1 MKKNLIVLLLI
12 PFIIALLG
20 IVTINVTFNLID
32 NDILSIKWDYQDNE
46 AFQIN
51 KKYLLKAEGISD
63 SKYPVSAGNELV
75 WSLVNKDSEDKEI
88 HAEIVTEGRDVYLST
103 RSEGEII
110 ITCSN
115 KKETIFKTMNA
126 LIYEHGAILVNPLI
140 SGSQNNIDSTI
151 YYGEYDLVNNKKEN
165 AEVAYSIRVIP
176 DALTSDLVIDSISDN
191 ISFDIKKGV
200 LKINKEGPASV
211 VFKVPTNETIQPYSL
226 SFEVVDNGVNVY
238 SYDDL
243 LACTNKSLEGEI
255 VVLRKSFESR
265 EYLEFQTFNNAVI
278 FGKYSESSKTYSFKD
293 EVYRFETNFNK
304 EYIKQWNKFTET
316 NKDYKRISSEVLAG
330 LHVQKDFYGNG
341 YTLNL
346 HNLTYPY
353 GTLEINNNGTIV
365 IVPDLKNEN
374 LFRGPLSFI
383 TLGDPNNVP
392 LIGAYGQ
399 DNIGMYVD
407 GDNIVI
413 NDVNLKNCDFGNSLS
428 NLDLTGT
435 VLEVSGNNNTIKNS
449 RISNGKHVIRSFS
462 SMDLKIDNCMLS
474 NARNFLFTTGS
485 NEYVPINGN
494 EIKSFTNHKGQ
505 ITSAPIKEFLA
516 EDGSGDQ
523 LLNDF
528 MNGQYDDNDAMKK
541 ALISIQEAINDP
553 EDVEDQY
560 KGSTS
565 INDTLFYQSGIA
577 SIALETYFNGP
588 YLYSSAPSM
597 INDLFSSMNY
607 EDRPLVPL
615 NTKNL
620 SGTSYPVRV
629 SLEGKTKFY
638 DYKKTDA
645 IDLNGL
651 IRENISTIANS
662 IFSEE
667 NIRKITIDDIF
678 PLKSML
684 VSKANQQSCVY
695 SYTKDEETSRYI
707 NIPIAYYGG
716 GLNLSNVDTTNL
728 ENSEVLSNKIPVN
741 LIDSYITLDT
751 DDESLIRVMKNLM
764 LKAVVTVIGCEEFRF
779 ICYKNSGYLFNETPS
794 VSELRNNV
802 KGAN

>member
-46 AFQIN
+46 AFKIN
-51 KKYLLKAEGISD
+51 EKYLLKAEGVSD
-63 SKYPVSAGNELV
+63 SKYPVSAGNELI
-75 WSLVNKDSEDKEI
+75 WSIKNKDSEDLDV

-103 RSEGEII
+103 KREGEII

-115 KKETIFKTMNA
+115 QTETIFKSMNA
-126 LIYEHGAILVNPLI
+126 LIYEHGAILINPLI
-140 SGSQNNIDSTI
+140 SGSQNNIDPTI

-165 AEVAYSIRVIP
+165 AEVSYSVRVIP
-176 DALTSDLVIDSISDN
+176 DALKNDLVIDSITDN
-191 ISFDIKKGV
+191 ISFDINKGI
-200 LKINKEGPASV
+200 LKIKKEGSANA
-211 VFKVPTNETIQPYSL
+211 VFKITTNESIQPYTL

-243 LACTNKSLEGEI
+243 LNCTNKSKEGEI
-255 VVLRKSFESR
+255 VVLRKSFESLDNLK
-265 EYLEFQTFNNAVI
+265 YQQANNAVI
-278 FGKYSESSKTYSFKD
+278 FGKYNETSKTYSFKD
-293 EVYRFETNFNK
+293 EVYRFQTTFNA
-304 EYIKQWNKFTET
+304 EYIKQWNEFAKT
-316 NKDYKRISSEVLAG
+316 NKNYKEISSEVLAG

-353 GTLEINNNGTIV
+353 GTLEINNNGSVV

-383 TLGDPNNVP
+383 TLGNPNNVP

-399 DNIGMYVD
+399 DNIGMYVH

-413 NDVNLKNCDFGNSLS
+413 NDVNLKNCDFGNSLA

-449 RISNGKHVIRSFS
+449 RISNGKHVVRAFS
-462 SMDLKIDNCMLS
+462 SMNLEISNSMLS

-494 EIKSFTNHKGQ
+494 EIKTFTDQNGQ
-505 ITSAPIKEFLA
+505 NTSAPIKEFLK
-516 EDGSGDQ
+516 EDGMGDK

-528 MNGQYDDNDAMKK
+528 MNGKYSDNESMKK
-541 ALISIQEAINDP
+541 ALFSIHDAIND
-553 EDVEDQY
+553 EREVKEQY
-560 KGSTS
+560 KGSTK
-565 INDTLFYQSGIA
+565 IKDTLFYQSGIS

-588 YLYSSAPSM
+588 YLYSSSPTM
-597 INDLFSSMNY
+597 INDLFSTMNY
-607 EDRPLVPL
+607 EDMPLVPL
-615 NTKNL
+615 NPKNV
-620 SGTSYPVRV
+620 SGTSYPVSI
-629 SLEGKTKFY
+629 SLEGQTRFY

-684 VSKANQQSCVY
+684 VSKASQQSCIY

-716 GLNLSNVDTTNL
+716 GLNLSSIDTTNL
-728 ENSEVLSNKIPVN
+728 VNKEVLSNKIPVS

-751 DDESLIRVMKNLM
+751 DDDNLVKAMKNIM
-764 LKAVVTVIGCEEFRF
+764 LKAVVTVIGCEEFKF
-779 ICYKNSGYLFNETPS
+779 ICYKNTGYLFNETPS
-794 VSELRNNV
+794 VSILKENA
-802 KGAN
+802 KGAI

>member
-46 AFQIN
+46 AFKIN
-51 KKYLLKAEGISD
+51 EKYLLKAEGVSD
-63 SKYPVSAGNELV
+63 SKYPVSAGNELI
-75 WSLVNKDSEDKEI
+75 WSIKNKDSEDLDV

-103 RSEGEII
+103 KSEGEII

-115 KKETIFKTMNA
+115 QKETIFKSMNA
-126 LIYEHGAILVNPLI
+126 FIYEHGAILINPLI
-140 SGSQNNIDSTI
+140 SGSQNNIDPTI

-165 AEVAYSIRVIP
+165 AEVSYSVRVIP
-176 DALTSDLVIDSISDN
+176 DALKNDLVIDSITDN
-191 ISFDIKKGV
+191 ISFDINKGI
-200 LKINKEGPASV
+200 LKIKKEGSANA
-211 VFKVPTNETIQPYSL
+211 VFKITTNESIQPYTL

-243 LACTNKSLEGEI
+243 LNCTNKSKEGEI
-255 VVLRKSFESR
+255 VVLRKSFESLDNLK
-265 EYLEFQTFNNAVI
+265 YQQANNAVI
-278 FGKYSESSKTYSFKD
+278 FGKYNETSKTYSFKD
-293 EVYRFETNFNK
+293 EVYRFQTTFNA
-304 EYIKQWNKFTET
+304 EYIKQWNEFAKT
-316 NKDYKRISSEVLAG
+316 NKNYKEISSEVLAG

-353 GTLEINNNGTIV
+353 GTLEINNNGSVV

-383 TLGDPNNVP
+383 TLGNPNNVP

-399 DNIGMYVD
+399 DNIGMYVH

-413 NDVNLKNCDFGNSLS
+413 NDVNLKNCDFGNSLA

-449 RISNGKHVIRSFS
+449 RISNGKHVVRAFS
-462 SMDLKIDNCMLS
+462 SMNLEISNSMLS

-494 EIKSFTNHKGQ
+494 EIKTFTDQNGQ
-505 ITSAPIKEFLA
+505 NTSAPIKEFLK
-516 EDGSGDQ
+516 EDGMGDK

-528 MNGQYDDNDAMKK
+528 MNGKYSDNESMKK
-541 ALISIQEAINDP
+541 ALFSIHDAIND
-553 EDVEDQY
+553 EREVKEQY
-560 KGSTS
+560 KGSTK
-565 INDTLFYQSGIA
+565 IKDTLFYQSGIS

-588 YLYSSAPSM
+588 YLYSSSPTM
-597 INDLFSSMNY
+597 INDLFSTMNY
-607 EDRPLVPL
+607 EDMPLVPL
-615 NTKNL
+615 NPKNV
-620 SGTSYPVRV
+620 SGTSYPVSI
-629 SLEGKTKFY
+629 SLEGQTRFY

-684 VSKANQQSCVY
+684 VSKASQQSCIY

-716 GLNLSNVDTTNL
+716 GLNLSSIDTTNL
-728 ENSEVLSNKIPVN
+728 VNKEVLSNKIPVS

-751 DDESLIRVMKNLM
+751 DDDNLVKAMKNIM
-764 LKAVVTVIGCEEFRF
+764 LKAVVTVIGCEEFKF
-779 ICYKNSGYLFNETPS
+779 ICYKNTGYLFNETPS
-794 VSELRNNV
+794 VSILKENA
-802 KGAN
+802 KGAI

>member
-46 AFQIN
+46 AFKIN
-51 KKYLLKAEGISD
+51 EKYLLKAEGVSD
-63 SKYPVSAGNELV
+63 SKYPVSAGNELI
-75 WSLVNKDSEDKEI
+75 WSIKNKDSEDLDV

-103 RSEGEII
+103 KSEGEII

-115 KKETIFKTMNA
+115 QKETIFKSMNA
-126 LIYEHGAILVNPLI
+126 FIYEHGAILINPLI
-140 SGSQNNIDSTI
+140 SGSQNNIDPTI

-165 AEVAYSIRVIP
+165 AEVSYSVRVIP
-176 DALTSDLVIDSISDN
+176 DALKNDLVIDSITDN
-191 ISFDIKKGV
+191 ISFDINKGI
-200 LKINKEGPASV
+200 LKIKKEGSANA
-211 VFKVPTNETIQPYSL
+211 VFKITTNESIQPYTL

-243 LACTNKSLEGEI
+243 LNCTNKSKEGEI
-255 VVLRKSFESR
+255 VVLRKSFESLDNLK
-265 EYLEFQTFNNAVI
+265 YQQANNAVI
-278 FGKYSESSKTYSFKD
+278 FGKYNETSKTYSFKD
-293 EVYRFETNFNK
+293 EVYRFQTTFNA
-304 EYIKQWNKFTET
+304 EYIKQWNEFAKT
-316 NKDYKRISSEVLAG
+316 NKNYKEISSEVLAG

-353 GTLEINNNGTIV
+353 GTLEINNNGSVV

-383 TLGDPNNVP
+383 TLGNPNNVP

-399 DNIGMYVD
+399 DNIGMYVH

-413 NDVNLKNCDFGNSLS
+413 NDVNLKNCDFGNSLA

-449 RISNGKHVIRSFS
+449 RISNGKHVVRAFS
-462 SMDLKIDNCMLS
+462 SMNLEISNSMLS

-494 EIKSFTNHKGQ
+494 EIKTFTDQNGQ
-505 ITSAPIKEFLA
+505 NTSAPIKEFLK
-516 EDGSGDQ
+516 EDGMGDK

-528 MNGQYDDNDAMKK
+528 MNGKYSDNESMKK
-541 ALISIQEAINDP
+541 ALFSIHDAIND
-553 EDVEDQY
+553 EREVKEQY
-560 KGSTS
+560 KGSTK
-565 INDTLFYQSGIA
+565 IKDTLFYQSGIS

-588 YLYSSAPSM
+588 YLYSSSPTM
-597 INDLFSSMNY
+597 INDLFSTMNY
-607 EDRPLVPL
+607 EDMPLVPL
-615 NTKNL
+615 NPKNV
-620 SGTSYPVRV
+620 SGTSYPVSI
-629 SLEGKTKFY
+629 SLEGKTRFY

-684 VSKANQQSCVY
+684 VSKASQQSCIY

-716 GLNLSNVDTTNL
+716 GLNLSSIDTTNL
-728 ENSEVLSNKIPVN
+728 VNKEVLSNKIPVS

-751 DDESLIRVMKNLM
+751 DDDNLVKAMKNIM
-764 LKAVVTVIGCEEFRF
+764 LKAVVTVIGCEEFKF
-779 ICYKNSGYLFNETPS
+779 ICYKNTGYLFNETPS
-794 VSELRNNV
+794 VSILKENA
-802 KGAN
+802 KGAI